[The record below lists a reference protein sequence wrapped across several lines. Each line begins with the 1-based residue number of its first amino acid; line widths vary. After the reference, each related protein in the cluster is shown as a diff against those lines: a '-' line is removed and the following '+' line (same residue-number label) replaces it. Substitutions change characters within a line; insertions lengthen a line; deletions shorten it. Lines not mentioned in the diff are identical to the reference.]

1 MTAGNASFLT
11 DGASAALIMSEE
23 RALQLGYKPRTVF
36 KDYVFVSQ
44 VGCVW
49 HGGVLRVCVC
59 VCGATLVCVCG
70 PCVCLPSV
78 RGCLAFV

>member
-36 KDYVFVSQ
+36 KDM
-44 VGCVW
+44 
-49 HGGVLRVCVC
+49 HGSCLLLDLPVLLSCPSHR
-59 VCGATLVCVCG
+59 
-70 PCVCLPSV
+70 LPSP
-78 RGCLAFV
+78 CLLTLRSHALHTLHR